1 MWCLTPNLVPNSA
14 FKTFWGANNTGKGE
28 QQIPPRAPFEPQIP
42 QWTPIEHPLTPI
54 TPNMNLLVA
63 LLLAVTLKITKSSL

>member
-1 MWCLTPNLVPNSA
+1 MWCLTPNLVPYSA
-14 FKTFWGANNTGKGE
+14 LQDFPRGKNTGKGE
-28 QQIPPRAPFEPQIP
+28 QQIPPRAPFEPPEP
-42 QWTPIEHPLTPI
+42 QWAPIEHPLTPI